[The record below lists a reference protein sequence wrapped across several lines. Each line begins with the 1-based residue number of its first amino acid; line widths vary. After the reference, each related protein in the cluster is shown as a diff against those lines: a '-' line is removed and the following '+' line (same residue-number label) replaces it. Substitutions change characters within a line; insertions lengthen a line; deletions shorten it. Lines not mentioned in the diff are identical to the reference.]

1 MSGKMTKFKDL
12 LVDTPNR
19 YTVNGEVKTIVF
31 SPNTITQ
38 EGTKDKAEYFNEMQ
52 KNGLYN
58 VNATRV
64 VEGTVEFYDIAI
76 EGSDIFDV
84 FDTQFIINFNETNTK
99 LNPVLR
105 FNGNNY
111 YIRFI
116 ENFID
121 VDVPISYLQ
130 KTYIGFLDSTNNK
143 LKLMNYERKLTFDT
157 VAESQTAT
165 WLIEGDTIQLLGYYQ
180 KNDAAGH
187 MRKIENTD
195 DGTGIDLGHG
205 LFANLTNIS

>member
-1 MSGKMTKFKDL
+1 
-12 LVDTPNR
+12 
-19 YTVNGEVKTIVF
+19 
-31 SPNTITQ
+31 
-38 EGTKDKAEYFNEMQ
+38 MQ

-111 YIRFI
+111 YIRMI
-116 ENFID
+116 ESFID
-121 VDVPISYLQ
+121 VDVQVGS
-130 KTYIGFLDSTNNK
+130 
-143 LKLMNYERKLTFDT
+143 LK
-157 VAESQTAT
+157 
-165 WLIEGDTIQLLGYYQ
+165 
-180 KNDAAGH
+180 
-187 MRKIENTD
+187 
-195 DGTGIDLGHG
+195 
-205 LFANLTNIS
+205 NLHRIFRSFK